1 MQREKQLVVVLGSGG
16 TIAGTA
22 RSSDDNIG
30 YRSAQLSVSQLV
42 AAVPALAEYA
52 IEAEQVAQIDSK
64 DMSPAVWQRLVQRAT
79 FQLNRVEVAGVV
91 ITHGTDTMEETAWML
106 HRVLAPTKPV
116 VLTGAMH
123 PATSLLPDGPQ
134 NLLDAVRVAT
144 SRQAQG
150 VLVALAG
157 EVHGASDVQKMH
169 SRRLTTFASP
179 HTGPVARIEDGRL
192 EFSRPCPVGVP
203 MAGEVINQDPA
214 LWPWVEILTSHA
226 GATGAAV
233 QALVAAGVRGLVV
246 AGTGNGSVHMALNAA
261 LLLAAEQGVQVRV
274 ASRCAEG
281 GVMFSERF
289 SERFSAGSEASNQ
302 WRSYGALN
310 AAKSRIELMLE
321 ILAGLASC
329 DKPSTNV

>member
-1 MQREKQLVVVLGSGG
+1 MQREKQRVVVLGSGG

-22 RSSDDNIG
+22 SSSDDNIG

-64 DMSPAVWQRLVQRAT
+64 DMSPAVWQRLVQRVT
-79 FQLNRVEVAGVV
+79 FHMSRFEVAGVV
-91 ITHGTDTMEETAWML
+91 VTHGTDTMEETAWLL

-134 NLLDAVRVAT
+134 NLLDAVRVAA
-144 SRQAQG
+144 SGQAQG

-169 SRRLTTFASP
+169 SRRLATFASP
-179 HTGPVARIEDGRL
+179 NTGPVARIEDSRL
-192 EFSRPCPVGVP
+192 EFLRPCPVGVP
-203 MAGEVINQDPA
+203 MASEAINQDA
-214 LWPWVEILTSHA
+214 KDWPWVEILTSHA

-281 GVMFSERF
+281 GVMFGTGSD
-289 SERFSAGSEASNQ
+289 AGFETSTQ
-302 WRSYGALN
+302 WLSYGALN
-310 AAKSRIELMLE
+310 AAKSRVELMLE
-321 ILAGLASC
+321 LLAVQANAV
-329 DKPSTNV
+329 KAIANV